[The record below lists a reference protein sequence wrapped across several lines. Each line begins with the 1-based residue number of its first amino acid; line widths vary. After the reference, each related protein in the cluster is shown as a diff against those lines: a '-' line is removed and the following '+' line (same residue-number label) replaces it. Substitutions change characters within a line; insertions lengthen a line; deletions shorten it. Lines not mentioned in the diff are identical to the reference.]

1 VQSGIVLLL
10 ILRRTKLGPHQ
21 IDSLRSR
28 VPPLGCRWMCVLYN
42 LQLPVPC
49 HNSMRQSID
58 PCVSSTAEQL
68 EVCANVLSVQ
78 HLDDVAHVECMQDA
92 EGTAQHAWAEPGGRS
107 RKQPQQG
114 MLHPAID

>member
-1 VQSGIVLLL
+1 
-10 ILRRTKLGPHQ
+10 
-21 IDSLRSR
+21 
-28 VPPLGCRWMCVLYN
+28 MCVLYN

-49 HNSMRQSID
+49 HNSMRQYID
-58 PCVSSTAEQL
+58 PCVWSTAAQL
-68 EVCANVLSVQ
+68 DVCANVLSVQ
-78 HLDDVAHVECMQDA
+78 HPDDDVAHFDGMQHA